1 MATLLK
7 PKSEKPAILRF
18 SCSQSLAGRLRKLED
33 AAASQGVEIDLDAA
47 LAAYLEKLVTQA
59 ERELLPPPA
68 PVQAV
73 AASSSTAGDAAV
85 VAVDASSSF

>member
-7 PKSEKPAILRF
+7 PKSERPAILRF
-18 SCSQSLAGRLRKLED
+18 SCSQSLAARLKKLED

-59 ERELLPPPA
+59 ERELPPPA
-68 PVQAV
+68 PVHQQP
-73 AASSSTAGDAAV
+73 ASTGAAGDAPV
-85 VAVDASSSF
+85 VADGASMGF